1 MDVGL
6 LNRRI
11 IVQKKVTERDDAGIS
26 TSSWKDDFSLWS
38 TISNESGQVDSGE
51 GLNKSAVDISFTV
64 RYCRQSLSVAPLTH
78 RILFGGEFFDIVSVD
93 HVSYK
98 GSMIKFNCQKVR
110 SSNVR

>member
-11 IVQKKVTERDDAGIS
+11 IIQKKVTERDDAGVS
-26 TSSWKDDFSLWS
+26 TSSWKADFICWC
-38 TISNESGQVDSGE
+38 TVSNESGQVDSGE
-51 GLNKSAVDISFTV
+51 GLNKPAVDISFIV

-78 RILFGGEFFDIVSVD
+78 RILFGGEFFDIISVD

>member
-26 TSSWKDDFSLWS
+26 TSSWKADFMCWC
-38 TISNESGQVDSGE
+38 TVSNESGNTDSGE
-51 GLNKSAVDISFTV
+51 GLNKAAVDISFTV
-64 RYCRQSLSVAPLTH
+64 RYCKNSLSVQPLTH